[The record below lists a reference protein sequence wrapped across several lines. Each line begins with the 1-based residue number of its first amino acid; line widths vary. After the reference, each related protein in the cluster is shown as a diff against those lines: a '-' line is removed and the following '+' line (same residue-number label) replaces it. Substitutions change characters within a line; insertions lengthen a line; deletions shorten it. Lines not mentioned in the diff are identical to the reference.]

1 MSQWINLEGAL
12 ETNDVTKSDV
22 KKVSLRTLPNVKM
35 MKIKNDANDRINT
48 TNIDLTFSS
57 IKLSLKLSLKL
68 PEIKWE
74 KVIILRLLLM
84 PRAWRVVLVCRH
96 FISVS
101 VIINYTNMA
110 ATSHVKLGFLKSKVN
125 FCWIWT
131 LPWKKTLCCINLAMQ
146 LERRRVGGFPCL
158 FWK

>member
-131 LPWKKTLCCINLAMQ
+131 LPWKKISVVSASFKKMN
-146 LERRRVGGFPCL
+146 
-158 FWK
+158 